1 MFKEKTE
8 IKEIIEKSEEKINE
22 IIEIARTNIVDYR
35 MTEMSEKDFIKE
47 WEKLEDLILTK
58 FYLQPIV
65 SIINSIYKEIQV
77 KLKSKFG

>member
-58 FYLQPIV
+58 FYL
-65 SIINSIYKEIQV
+65 
-77 KLKSKFG
+77 